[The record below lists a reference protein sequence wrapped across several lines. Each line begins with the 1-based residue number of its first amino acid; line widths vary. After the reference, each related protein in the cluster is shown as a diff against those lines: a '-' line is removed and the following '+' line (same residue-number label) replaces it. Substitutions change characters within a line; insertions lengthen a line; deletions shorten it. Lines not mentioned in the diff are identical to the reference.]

1 MAGTLPSKL
10 ERRPRTRT
18 GRSRLEHRQGWQD
31 AVWTSVPVAKTR
43 TGRSRLEHRHGWQG
57 AGMARRDQSIFY
69 TLFNEITTRLLGSA
83 PSLKVEILASSCKEV

>member
-1 MAGTLPSKL
+1 MTQ
-10 ERRPRTRT
+10 T
-18 GRSRLEHRQGWQD
+18 GRL
-31 AVWTSVPVAKTR
+31 
-43 TGRSRLEHRHGWQG
+43 RLEHRHGWLDAGWQG